1 MALSIR
7 HRIDEFQSIVND
19 ICRSY
24 ESGHSDQRRSSE
36 FRLQTYLVRNPIFLY
51 RGRYTRLWAEPKIYV
66 NDHSSKYV
74 VPDFV
79 LQTEF
84 TGEAEVLD
92 LKLPSARILK
102 QKADEFTK
110 DLIKAIEQVLRYQQV
125 INIQDPQ
132 FYLGGEVE
140 EVKSFCVFIGR
151 SENRDN
157 VVGDLISREFGEN
170 EIEIINYDRVIQI
183 QEDLLEG
190 LMLVGSNPKSE
201 ISEQSTSAAAS
212 KLRR

>member
-1 MALSIR
+1 M
-7 HRIDEFQSIVND
+7 
-19 ICRSY
+19 
-24 ESGHSDQRRSSE
+24 
-36 FRLQTYLVRNPIFLY
+36 
-51 RGRYTRLWAEPKIYV
+51 
-66 NDHSSKYV
+66 
-74 VPDFV
+74 PDFV

-140 EVKSFCVFIGR
+140 EVRSVCVFIGR
-151 SENRDN
+151 SESRDK
-157 VVGDLISREFGEN
+157 VVSDLISSEFGEN
-170 EIEIINYDRVIQI
+170 KIEIINYDRVIQI

-190 LMLVGSNPKSE
+190 LMLVGSNPKSV
-201 ISEQSTSAAAS
+201 ISEQSASTDAS